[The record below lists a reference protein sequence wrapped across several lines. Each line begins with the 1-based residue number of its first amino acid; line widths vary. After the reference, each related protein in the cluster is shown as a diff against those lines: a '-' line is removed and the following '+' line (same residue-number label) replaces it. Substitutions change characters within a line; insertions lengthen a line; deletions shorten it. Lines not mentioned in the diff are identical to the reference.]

1 VHPPCPA
8 IFTIWIFYMDQNDCD
23 QMLPKMPVP
32 RAHPRRAVCL
42 RVFRR
47 VLLFLAVPVL
57 LLGAGSGTT
66 LGASAAGVPVDLTLH
81 ELLRRV
87 ITHNESVQ
95 MKMLEAEIGEK
106 ALQAE
111 GGIFEPQVVGSFE
124 REDSRRPN
132 NTQQLLGLGFSG
144 AQQLN
149 QRNTLYSGGLE
160 FLVPSG
166 TKLQAGYT
174 LRELNNNL
182 QQTVGNEFETFIGAS
197 LVQPLLKNFGPAATM
212 VRIRLAALAS
222 DVAFEE
228 YRRQLMLVMAQA
240 EAAYWDLHLSQ
251 EQDRI
256 SRESVDLASKIL
268 EDNRARSEV
277 GKSSELEV
285 LQAQAG
291 LSLRQSR
298 QNEAFLKVFEGAN
311 RVATFF
317 SEVAPTSSVSV
328 HAVDRPEID
337 VLPPS
342 LFEDFKLA
350 YEHNPDFLIRKK
362 QVAQEDLRVA
372 YARNQRL
379 PQFDLKGNYGFNGLG
394 SSPGAS
400 HDRILDADYPAWSV
414 GVELRVPLTGG
425 IREKREWEAARLGR
439 QRALLAL
446 REVEIQI
453 ANSLESAAHKV
464 RTYQENVKGYE
475 NVVDYNQKLLEAQMA
490 RLDVGSTDSR
500 TVLETEEK
508 LFEAKVNAVESVVLF
523 RKALLEMELVRGS
536 ILLSRNLDLSKKQL
550 EDRTNQLLESGKW
563 SDQELRSFQREALQ
577 DIDPNAVEENEALR
591 AVRSRIQE
599 QNVNRDP
606 LINRL
611 RMDPLSDQKAIEA
624 VREEIERSRAN
635 SGPAPT
641 EP

>member
-1 VHPPCPA
+1 MHPPCPA

-81 ELLRRV
+81 ELLRLV

-166 TKLQAGYT
+166 NKLQAGYT

-197 LVQPLLKNFGPAATM
+197 LVQPLLKNFGPAATI

-277 GKSSELEV
+277 GEV
-285 LQAQAG
+285 FGAG
-291 LSLRQSR
+291 
-298 QNEAFLKVFEGAN
+298 GA
-311 RVATFF
+311 
-317 SEVAPTSSVSV
+317 
-328 HAVDRPEID
+328 
-337 VLPPS
+337 
-342 LFEDFKLA
+342 
-350 YEHNPDFLIRKK
+350 
-362 QVAQEDLRVA
+362 
-372 YARNQRL
+372 
-379 PQFDLKGNYGFNGLG
+379 
-394 SSPGAS
+394 SSPGGAVPS
-400 HDRILDADYPAWSV
+400 PISPER
-414 GVELRVPLTGG
+414 GVPQG
-425 IREKREWEAARLGR
+425 IRGC
-439 QRALLAL
+439 QPGG
-446 REVEIQI
+446 
-453 ANSLESAAHKV
+453 H
-464 RTYQENVKGYE
+464 
-475 NVVDYNQKLLEAQMA
+475 
-490 RLDVGSTDSR
+490 
-500 TVLETEEK
+500 
-508 LFEAKVNAVESVVLF
+508 VLF
-523 RKALLEMELVRGS
+523 
-536 ILLSRNLDLSKKQL
+536 
-550 EDRTNQLLESGKW
+550 
-563 SDQELRSFQREALQ
+563 
-577 DIDPNAVEENEALR
+577 
-591 AVRSRIQE
+591 
-599 QNVNRDP
+599 
-606 LINRL
+606 
-611 RMDPLSDQKAIEA
+611 
-624 VREEIERSRAN
+624 
-635 SGPAPT
+635 
-641 EP
+641 